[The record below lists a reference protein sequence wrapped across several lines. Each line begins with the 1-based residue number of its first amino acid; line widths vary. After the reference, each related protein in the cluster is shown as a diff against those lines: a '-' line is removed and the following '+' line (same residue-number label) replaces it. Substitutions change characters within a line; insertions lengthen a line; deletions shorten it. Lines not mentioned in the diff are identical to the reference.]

1 MSLSAQRDEIYS
13 LTQLEEIYY
22 KFERWMDKWE
32 FILRNDRELSRAAA
46 DIALRQLDDIIL
58 HEIQSERESIRE

>member
-1 MSLSAQRDEIYS
+1 
-13 LTQLEEIYY
+13 
-22 KFERWMDKWE
+22 MDKWE

-58 HEIQSERESIRE
+58 HEIQSERESIREWDSLLATFLIDH